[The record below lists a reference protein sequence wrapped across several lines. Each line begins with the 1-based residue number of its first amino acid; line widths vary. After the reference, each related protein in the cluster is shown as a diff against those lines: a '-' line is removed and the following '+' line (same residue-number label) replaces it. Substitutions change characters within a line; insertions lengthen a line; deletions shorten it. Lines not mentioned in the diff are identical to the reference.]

1 MPTLESEVM
10 FIYSPSQIIEVL
22 DGLPHLRDLI
32 DDPAE
37 AGIQAS
43 GFPKARKT
51 PLQIYRILSNNHYD
65 RLQRLL
71 ESLDFCTSRDY
82 LPPKLV
88 KRPDRARFDSD
99 LAEARLAE
107 HLLRKSFTIQDLEA
121 TKGSSP
127 VPDFLAHRNDLEL
140 AVEVYAPRTRLGIDL
155 LMDELKDPVKN
166 LDEPID
172 FKFDIAVDQ
181 LSRADAEQNPLWL
194 HPTILGRGLEQDVR
208 AETLERIMRDLEVQL
223 DSNPDSAGVQADIAE
238 LNIGIRVEL
247 TDIRAADGDLPDR
260 FGWIHD
266 PPLSG
271 YAPEGIFTNLV
282 KRRVSAKLRKGQ
294 APKSGLA
301 PLSLLGMDMAHCS
314 DLTTELSHEGYRSEF
329 KTTLEKHLPNLH
341 GYDFV
346 VVYEPNRDRGLTAH
360 FLISADTV
368 ETDAQQELFK
378 LFEMAA

>member
-1 MPTLESEVM
+1 M
-10 FIYSPSQIIEVL
+10 FIYSPSHVIEVL
-22 DGLPHLRDLI
+22 KGLPHLRDLI

-43 GFPKARKT
+43 AFPNARRT
-51 PLQIYRILSNNHYD
+51 PLQIYRALSNNHYD
-65 RLQRLL
+65 HLQRLL
-71 ESLDFCTSRDY
+71 ESLDFCAGSGY

-107 HLLRKSFTIQDLEA
+107 HLLRKGFTIQDLEG
-121 TKGSSP
+121 TKDSNP
-127 VPDFLAHRNDLEL
+127 VPEFLAHGNELEL

-155 LMDELKDPVKN
+155 LMDELMDPLKN

-172 FKFDIAVDQ
+172 FNFDIAVDQ
-181 LSRADAEQNPLWL
+181 LSRADAEQKPLWL

-208 AETLERIMRDLEVQL
+208 ADAVGRVMKGLTEQL
-223 DSNPDSAGVQADIAE
+223 DPNPESAGAEADIPD
-238 LNIGIRVEL
+238 LNIGIRVAL
-247 TDIRAADGDLPDR
+247 TDIRAPDGDLPNR
-260 FGWIHD
+260 GGRIHD

-271 YAPEGIFTNLV
+271 YAPEGIFANLV

-301 PLSLLGMDMAHCS
+301 PSSLLGIDMAHCR
-314 DLTTELSHEGYRSEF
+314 DLTTELSHEGYRSDF
-329 KTTLEKHLPNLH
+329 KTALEKHLPNLH

-346 VVYEPNRDRGLTAH
+346 VVYEPNRDCGLTAH
-360 FLISADTV
+360 FLISAVTV
-368 ETDAQQELFK
+368 ETDAQQELFE
-378 LFEMAA
+378 LFEMSA